1 MRTAALPAH
10 GTQPFGASILGPL
23 AASPRYPSLT
33 PTTAQLAL
41 TLIAGRRRS
50 FRKDA
55 QEFVG
60 RLSPPLRAEGH
71 KPPLPLG
78 GRVVLANHYRSP
90 GFRAW
95 WIALALTAVLDED
108 IHWVM
113 TAAWTYPDPLR
124 FRLLT
129 PPPRPF

>member
-10 GTQPFGASILGPL
+10 GTQPFGASILAPMP
-23 AASPRYPSLT
+23 APPRYPSLT

-41 TLIAGRRRS
+41 TLVAGRQRS

-71 KPPLPLG
+71 KPPLPLRR
-78 GRVVLANHYRSP
+78 RVILANHHRSP
-90 GFRAW
+90 GFPAW
-95 WIALALTAVLDED
+95 WNALALTAVLHE
-108 IHWVM
+108 
-113 TAAWTYPDPLR
+113 
-124 FRLLT
+124 
-129 PPPRPF
+129 